1 MGSGSRGNPE
11 AVTHCARPRLNFPVT
26 ITGNPPTIG
35 THTVL
40 SRTEMARI
48 TKSRNRDAFKL
59 KGRETE
65 IKNMHSLKD
74 KLLTAR
80 LNGFIIMIPFYVY
93 MFVNVGKRIK
103 HYLCFVIIFYLF
115 HTNCENTFERYFIF
129 LDHAK

>member
-1 MGSGSRGNPE
+1 
-11 AVTHCARPRLNFPVT
+11 
-26 ITGNPPTIG
+26 
-35 THTVL
+35 
-40 SRTEMARI
+40 MARN

-74 KLLTAR
+74 KLSTAR

-103 HYLCFVIIFYLF
+103 HYNCSVLFLSICFILIVKIHLKGISSF
-115 HTNCENTFERYFIF
+115 
-129 LDHAK
+129 